1 MITPVQKFVFVVLA
15 LAVLVQGLLPLGYM
29 PKFGS
34 EQVFAVTICRGA
46 DMVTINLNKDM
57 QPVEEGSHTSSASSC
72 IFAQLPSPFT
82 PSTYHPIDFIT
93 IAYQIYHTDMDSSD
107 FSEPSSTRPYFSQAP
122 PVIV

>member
-1 MITPVQKFVFVVLA
+1 MITPVQKFIFVVLA

-57 QPVEEGSHTSSASSC
+57 EPVEEGTHTTDPSSC
-72 IFAQLPSPFT
+72 IFAQFPTPFT
-82 PSTYHPIDFIT
+82 PSSSHPIDFIT
-93 IAYQIYHTDMDSSD
+93 IAYQIHHTDMDSSD
-107 FSEPSSTRPYFSQAP
+107 FPEPSSTRPYFSQAP
-122 PVIV
+122 PVFV